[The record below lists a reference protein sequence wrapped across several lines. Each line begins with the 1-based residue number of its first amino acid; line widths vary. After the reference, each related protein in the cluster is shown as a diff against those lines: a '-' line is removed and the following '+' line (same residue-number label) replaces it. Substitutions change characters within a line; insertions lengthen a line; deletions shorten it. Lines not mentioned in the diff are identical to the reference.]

1 MEKRKIAGMRMGLFA
16 TIAAYAVVSMLAW
29 SCIKD
34 ADDDPAPQPPQPEP
48 AVVTDTTT
56 VVADSAFLA
65 TRQYLIG
72 TWQSEYLG
80 FDTLQSAS
88 FDKKVVSRIR
98 RFVYFAEDGTY
109 DSHVQGIVDID
120 TTTNFM
126 ELEHE
131 HGTFDFNEA
140 RQLMTYRVEY
150 DSVVNFKSEQL
161 QFFPGKMIQGKG
173 VFQQYD
179 ERLLF
184 SVEKDGQREWI
195 RLDDNLRALDNHEA
209 QLVYTMKNR

>member
-1 MEKRKIAGMRMGLFA
+1 MEKRKIEGMRMWLFA
-16 TIAAYAVVSMLAW
+16 TIMAYAVMSMLTW
-29 SCIKD
+29 SCIKN
-34 ADDDPAPQPPQPEP
+34 DDDEESPKPPQPDTT
-48 AVVTDTTT
+48 VVLDTTT
-56 VVADSAFLA
+56 VVADSTFQA

-72 TWQSEYLG
+72 TWQSEYMG

-98 RFVYFAEDGTY
+98 RFVCFSDDGSY

-131 HGTFDFNEA
+131 HGSFNFNEA
-140 RQLMTYRVEY
+140 TQLMTYRVEY
-150 DSVVNFKSEQL
+150 DSVVNFLTEQL
-161 QFFPGKMIQGKG
+161 QFFPGKMRQGKG
-173 VFQQYD
+173 VFQQY
-179 ERLLF
+179 EEAILF
-184 SVEKDGQREWI
+184 SMEKDGQREWI
-195 RLDDNLRALDNHEA
+195 RLDDNLRALDNHNA